1 MSSDI
6 FSSELAA
13 YENVLLAKGE
23 IPQGKIPLAMLGN
36 ARQIV
41 CCDGAVDNLIK
52 LGFEPTAIV
61 GDCDSISGELLQ
73 LFNNRIHPDKDI
85 EYNDLNKALR
95 YYNSLGI
102 SKIALLGGFG
112 LREDHALANVGIMMM
127 FAREKAMDLVM
138 VTNYGVFTPIF
149 NSISFNSYPGQ
160 QISVFSFSEDTEL
173 TFSGLKYPV
182 IKRKFKHLWEGSLNE
197 ALSDNFSVQFEKGT
211 VLVYRAF

>member
-23 IPQGKIPLAMLGN
+23 IPQGKIPLAILGN

-73 LFNNRIHPDKDI
+73 RFKNRIHPDKDV

-95 YYNSLGI
+95 YYNSLGV

-127 FAREKAMDLVM
+127 FARERAMELVM

-149 NSISFNSYPGQ
+149 QSASFNAYPRQ

-182 IKRKFKHLWEGSLNE
+182 VKRKFKQLWEGSLNE
-197 ALSDNFSVQFEKGT
+197 ALSDSFSVEFDKGS

>member
-61 GDCDSISGELLQ
+61 GDCDSISGDLLQ
-73 LFNNRIHPDKDI
+73 RFKSRIHPDKDI

-95 YYNSLGI
+95 YYSSLGI

-127 FAREKAMDLVM
+127 FAKEKAMDLVM
-138 VTNYGVFTPIF
+138 VTNYGVFTPVF
-149 NSISFNSYPGQ
+149 NSVSFNSYPGQ

-182 IKRKFKHLWEGSLNE
+182 VRRKFKHLWEGSLNE

>member
-61 GDCDSISGELLQ
+61 GDCDSISGDLLQ
-73 LFNNRIHPDKDI
+73 RFKNRIHPDKDI

-138 VTNYGVFTPIF
+138 VTNYGVFTPVF
-149 NSISFNSYPGQ
+149 NSVSFNSYPGQ

-182 IKRKFKHLWEGSLNE
+182 VRRKFKHLWEGSLNE
-197 ALSDNFSVQFEKGT
+197 AQSDNFSVQFEKGT

>member
-23 IPQGKIPLAMLGN
+23 IPQGKIPLAILGN

-73 LFNNRIHPDKDI
+73 RFKNRIHPDKDI

>member
-36 ARQIV
+36 ASQIV
-41 CCDGAVDNLIK
+41 CCDGAVENLIK

-73 LFNNRIHPDKDI
+73 RFKNRIHPDKDI

-95 YYNSLGI
+95 YYNSLGV

-127 FAREKAMDLVM
+127 FAKDKAMDLVM

-149 NSISFNSYPGQ
+149 NSTSFNSYPGQ

-182 IKRKFKHLWEGSLNE
+182 VRRKFKHLWEGSLNE

>member
-1 MSSDI
+1 
-6 FSSELAA
+6 
-13 YENVLLAKGE
+13 LLAKGE

>member
-6 FSSELAA
+6 FSRELAA

-23 IPQGKIPLAMLGN
+23 IPQGDIPLTMLGN
-36 ARQIV
+36 ARRIV

-61 GDCDSISGELLQ
+61 GDCDSISEELLQ
-73 LFNNRIHPDKDI
+73 RFKKLIHPDKDI

-95 YYNSLGI
+95 YYNSLGV

-127 FAREKAMDLVM
+127 FAREKAMELVM

-149 NSISFNSYPGQ
+149 QSASFNAYPRQ

-182 IKRKFKHLWEGSLNE
+182 VKRKFKQLWEGSLNE
-197 ALSDNFSVQFEKGT
+197 ALSDNFSVEFDKGS